1 MQAVDLAEQ
10 QYRGGIADYTRVLT
24 TQDFLTVEQS
34 RLVAT
39 RGAVALN
46 LVALYRALGG
56 GWELREGQ
64 DLVPASIKEQMN
76 GRTRWGSMIDSDR
89 FPDSPGEVGN

>member
-1 MQAVDLAEQ
+1 VDSATRAVDLAEQ
-10 QYRGGIADYTRVLT
+10 QYRGGIADYTRVLN
-24 TQDFLTVEQS
+24 TQDFLTTEQS
-34 RLVAT
+34 KLVST

-64 DLVPASIKEQMN
+64 DLVPDSIKEEMQE
-76 GRTRWGSMIDSDR
+76 RTNWGAMIDADR
-89 FPDSPGEVGN
+89 IP

>member
-1 MQAVDLAEQ
+1 
-10 QYRGGIADYTRVLT
+10 VLT
-24 TQDFLTVEQS
+24 TQDFLTSAQS

-56 GWELREGQ
+56 GWELREGE
-64 DLVPASIKEQMN
+64 DLVPPSIKEEMQQ
-76 GRTRWGSMIDSDR
+76 RTSWGALIDADR
-89 FPDSPGEVGN
+89 IP